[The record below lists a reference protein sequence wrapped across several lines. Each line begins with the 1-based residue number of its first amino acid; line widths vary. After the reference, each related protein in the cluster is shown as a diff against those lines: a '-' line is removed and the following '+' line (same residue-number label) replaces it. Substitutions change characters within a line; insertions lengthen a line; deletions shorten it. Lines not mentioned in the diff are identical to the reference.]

1 MTRRLVL
8 IPVLLAIWIALFA
21 WTAGV
26 PWNAPWSAR
35 ERLAVSG
42 RNFHTQ
48 LGEASYDMDAMVVH
62 SFGADNTGLQTAR
75 LTRVRSEKYPVLRYR
90 ITGFS
95 DKLELALVF
104 RSDDAPKDV
113 QTISLPSPDDGD
125 VAVDLSRFKEWHG
138 EISELGFAEYAT
150 AQLVPTSLVTPL
162 EPFRIEMAQLQAPS
176 WDILFSRL
184 RSDWFGYRPW
194 SLQSINT
201 IGPGRGTLGRS
212 WMMPIL
218 AAGAVLSCLAA
229 WIVLRL
235 PRRRALA
242 LAWGLAAFTWLVLD
256 VRWLVDLVDK
266 HQATEIVYA
275 GKPWPQR
282 LALQPDEENWKAAG
296 DLARIAEEQGA
307 RRVFVQSDSVFT
319 VLRMMYLLLPLNTAS
334 LEQTINDAS
343 PAALPAGSLIA
354 LYTSDW
360 KYDKTAQ
367 QLTKGDSSIPAK
379 PIYEKG
385 DLRVFRYEGGNP

>member
-8 IPVLLAIWIALFA
+8 IPVLLAIWIVLFA

-26 PWNAPWSAR
+26 PWTAPWTAR
-35 ERLAVSG
+35 ERLAISG
-42 RNFHTQ
+42 RDFHTQ
-48 LGEASYDMDAMVVH
+48 LGEASYDMDTMVVNA
-62 SFGADNTGLQTAR
+62 FGADSTGLQIAR

-90 ITGFS
+90 ITDFS
-95 DKLELALVF
+95 EKLELALVF

-113 QTISLPSPDDGD
+113 QTISLPTPDDGEM
-125 VAVDLSRFKEWHG
+125 VVDLSRFKEWHG

-150 AQLVPTSLVTPL
+150 AQLVPPSLVTPL
-162 EPFRIEMAQLQAPS
+162 EPFRIEKAQLQAPT
-176 WDILFSRL
+176 WDILFPRL

-218 AAGAVLSCLAA
+218 AAGAVLSGLAI

-235 PRRRALA
+235 PRARAVVLGC
-242 LAWGLAAFTWLVLD
+242 GLAACTWLVLD
-256 VRWLVDLVDK
+256 LRWLIDLAGK
-266 HQATEIVYA
+266 HQVTETVYA
-275 GKPWPQR
+275 GKPWTER
-282 LALQPDEENWKAAG
+282 LALQPDEDNWQVAA
-296 DLARIAEEQGA
+296 DVARIAEQQGV
-307 RRVFVQSDSVFT
+307 RRVFVQADSAFT
-319 VLRMMYLLLPLNTAS
+319 VLRLTYLLLPLNTAS
-334 LEQTINDAS
+334 LEQTIGEAS
-343 PAALPAGSLIA
+343 ASALPAQSLIA

-360 KYDKTAQ
+360 TYDKESGH
-367 QLTKGDSSIPAK
+367 LTKGKNTIPAK

-385 DLRVFRYEGGNP
+385 DLRIFRYEGGNP